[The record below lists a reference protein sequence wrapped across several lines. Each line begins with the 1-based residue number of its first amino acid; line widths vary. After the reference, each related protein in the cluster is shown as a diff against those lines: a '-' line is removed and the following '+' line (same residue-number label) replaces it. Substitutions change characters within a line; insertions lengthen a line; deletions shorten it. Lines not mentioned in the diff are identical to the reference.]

1 MKYKLIK
8 EPDNSLSV
16 IQQILYNRGISL
28 NQIHHY
34 LNTSDLDINSFDG
47 LGIENLNYG
56 TGKTSLDYYA
66 ISKETGKVYYAAGDE
81 IGDRI
86 YYTLTDEL
94 AGLIDVIHSTDN
106 TYNN

>member
-8 EPDNSLSV
+8 EPDNSLSA

-47 LGIENLNYG
+47 LGIENLKN
-56 TGKTSLDYYA
+56 
-66 ISKETGKVYYAAGDE
+66 AAAA
-81 IGDRI
+81 
-86 YYTLTDEL
+86 L
-94 AGLIDVIHSTDN
+94 VSTIQN
-106 TYNN
+106 KKIC